1 MKGRVKVGLVLCSNS
16 ANPIPSTRIAVLNV
30 LSLLNAEG
38 FDFSVIFEPESP
50 SETPD
55 LAGVAQAA
63 AEQGC
68 ALVILQ
74 KVRGPSAVLLA
85 RQLDDYGIRTVYFA
99 CDQVDNDM
107 VSSTGMTVTV
117 TEFLRSLC
125 PPELQS
131 KVHVVHDG
139 VERMDIVKERYGVE
153 SNARQALLRAV
164 LVTSSNLTRLRF
176 VENIPAWLRVK
187 VVGRYSSGADKLRE
201 VRRNWAELSAPSRI
215 EYIRFLANWRIQC
228 VPWHAETVYSHL
240 VDADVGII
248 PIDTQQHLDST
259 FSEPVWRLKSE
270 NRLTLK
276 MSLGLPV
283 VATPIPSYEPIIL
296 HGVNGFFAKSR
307 HDWINC
313 LSALRDP
320 LLRQQIGRAARES
333 VKDKYSVSHQ
343 SKLMKDLLVT
353 LVGLHTP
360 VVQTS

>member
-1 MKGRVKVGLVLCSNS
+1 MIGRVKVGLVLCSNS

-30 LSLLNAEG
+30 LSLLEKEG
-38 FDFSVIFEPESP
+38 FDFSVIFEPENP
-50 SETPD
+50 NEIPD
-55 LAGVAQAA
+55 LIGVAQVAA
-63 AEQGC
+63 QQGC

-74 KVRGPSAVLLA
+74 KVRGPSAVVLA
-85 RQLDDYGIRTVYFA
+85 SQLHDYGIRTVYLA
-99 CDQVDNDM
+99 CDQIDNDM

-153 SNARQALLRAV
+153 SNARKSLLRAV
-164 LVTSSNLTRLRF
+164 LVTSSNLTWLRF

-201 VRRNWAELSAPSRI
+201 VRRNWAGLSTPSRL
-215 EYIRFLANWRIQC
+215 EYLRFLANWRIQC
-228 VPWHAETVYSHL
+228 VPWDTETVYHHL

-248 PIDTQQHLDST
+248 PVDTQQDLGGT
-259 FSEPVWRLKSE
+259 FSQPMWRLKSE

-283 VATPIPSYEPIIL
+283 IATPIPSYEPIIV
-296 HGVNGFFAKSR
+296 HGVNGFFAKSS
-307 HDWINC
+307 HDWIKC

-333 VKDKYSVSHQ
+333 VKDKYSVPQQ
-343 SKLMKDLLVT
+343 SKLLGDLLVT
-353 LVGLHTP
+353 LVGTR
-360 VVQTS
+360 TT